1 MIHDIRWV
9 HAFEDDQAKGDVYR
23 PAPGPFPLSR
33 RPREAFEL
41 HRDGS
46 ALVFRGAP
54 DDRSSAREA
63 TWSDTPRGIVVKD
76 EDGAVCYRIVEQTPM
91 QLIVRRD

>member
-1 MIHDIRWV
+1 VIHDIRWV
-9 HAFEDDQAKGDVYR
+9 HAFEEDEAGGEVYR
-23 PAPGPFPLSR
+23 PATSTFPLSR

-54 DDRSSAREA
+54 DDRSMAHDA
-63 TWSDTPRGIVVKD
+63 TWTETPRGIVVED
-76 EDGAVCYRIVEQTPM
+76 QDGAVRYRVVDRTKE

>member
-1 MIHDIRWV
+1 MFYDVRWV
-9 HAFEDDQAKGDVYR
+9 HAFEDDHAEGDVYR
-23 PAPGPFPLSR
+23 PAAGTFPLAR

-46 ALVFRGAP
+46 ALVFQGGP
-54 DDRSSAREA
+54 DDRSMADDA
-63 TWSDTPRGIVVKD
+63 TWTDTPKGIVVVD
-76 EDGAVCYRIVEQTPM
+76 ARGGVLYRIVERTPT

>member
-1 MIHDIRWV
+1 MIHGIRWV
-9 HAFEDDQAKGDVYR
+9 HAFEDDQAEGEVYR
-23 PAPGPFPLSR
+23 PASATFALSR

-54 DDRSSAREA
+54 DDRSMAHEA
-63 TWSDTPRGIVVKD
+63 KWSDTPRGIVVEDK
-76 EDGAVCYRIVEQTPM
+76 DGAVLYRIVERTPA
-91 QLIVRRD
+91 QVIVRRD

>member
-9 HAFEDDQAKGDVYR
+9 HAFEDDQAGGEVYR
-23 PAPGPFPLSR
+23 PSTGTFPLSR

-54 DDRSSAREA
+54 DDRSMAHTA
-63 TWSDTPRGIVVKD
+63 TWSDTPRGIVVTD
-76 EDGAVCYRIVEQTPM
+76 GDGALRYRIVQRTPEQV
-91 QLIVRRD
+91 IVRRD